1 MLCANGNLPRK
12 AKVGQ
17 VRRSD
22 GPNHAMVGHTHPPL
36 FTQNTVVSLV
46 KSSQVK
52 SSHYVRAALTQAY
65 VRTPRDCSNTGLS
78 GNGAVNGAALYYRLG
93 VPYTQFSTT
102 TCQLMSAPII
112 PQV

>member
-1 MLCANGNLPRK
+1 MALL
-12 AKVGQ
+12 
-17 VRRSD
+17 
-22 GPNHAMVGHTHPPL
+22 T
-36 FTQNTVVSLV
+36 SLRTKSQPSQV

-52 SSHYVRAALTQAY
+52 SLVRAALTQAY
-65 VRTPRDCSNTGLS
+65 VRTPPDCSNTGLS